1 MWYVPATETEEEELR
16 FVSNSVG
23 TCCLYSQ
30 YYQYYQYYL
39 MHHNLP
45 GAHRRADGRV
55 HLSSVPFSDIT
66 TIIIIVVHG
75 IASLNLKEDF
85 TIDLKCNPPLG
96 KGFKLKGF

>member
-1 MWYVPATETEEEELR
+1 MPATETEEEELR

-23 TCCLYSQ
+23 TCCLYYQ

-66 TIIIIVVHG
+66 TIITIIITTIIIIISTAG
-75 IASLNLKEDF
+75 TKEWEWEWEW
-85 TIDLKCNPPLG
+85 
-96 KGFKLKGF
+96 